1 MTRVTLGI
9 VAALALAAAFP
20 AAPAHAQNG
29 SLTRSF
35 VSSSGVDSNPC
46 TITQPCVT
54 FAKAYTAVGANG
66 IVAALDPGKYGP
78 ITITGPVT
86 VNGNGWAAI
95 TGLAAGSAIT
105 INAGSGNVTLTG
117 LELDGAGASY
127 NGIVF
132 NSGGSLTVTDC
143 VVENFISSGP
153 PTTGN
158 GILMQPTSGTFSFAI
173 INTKTSNNQYVGV
186 YYFPPTNN
194 STETANGVI
203 DHVIATNNGFGISI
217 FTEASASISISNS
230 IASSNSGGITIDGLS
245 SLAVSIDNSNMSNN
259 GWGIFN
265 SGSPKVLLGRSV
277 ITSNSTY
284 GIDNEMSPSTFYTY
298 QNNQI
303 NLNGNSNTVGG
314 SPLIALSFQ

>member
-1 MTRVTLGI
+1 MKRVIL
-9 VAALALAAAFP
+9 AAAVLTVALAADP
-20 AAPAHAQNG
+20 AQAQNG

-35 VSSSGVDSNPC
+35 VSSTGVDTNPC
-46 TITQPCVT
+46 TITQPCGS
-54 FAKAYTAVGANG
+54 FAVAYTKISANG
-66 IVAALDPGKYGP
+66 IIAALDPGKYGP
-78 ITITGPVT
+78 LTIIGPVT
-86 VNGNGWAAI
+86 INGNGWAAI

-203 DHVIATNNGFGISI
+203 DHVIATNNGFRISI
-217 FTEASASISISNS
+217 FTVASASISISNS
-230 IASSNSGGITIDGLS
+230 IASNNSGGITINGLS

-259 GWGIFN
+259 GWGIL
-265 SGSPKVLLGRSV
+265 SSSSPRVLLGRSV
-277 ITSNSTY
+277 ITSNSAY

-303 NLNGNSNTVGG
+303 NLNGNSNQVGG
-314 SPLIALSFQ
+314 SALTALPFQ